1 MKRIVREHATV
12 SIDAV
17 VSQSNPRP
25 VAGKINLNVVVLQRN
40 VNTGRYTWTIAYC
53 EHMGNSYSGPEE
65 GYSSMVLALDA
76 WEMDGCEFY
85 LFDSIKEMWQWV
97 ADQG

>member
-1 MKRIVREHATV
+1 MKRIVREHETV

-17 VSQSNPRP
+17 VIQSNPRP
-25 VAGKINLNVVVLQRN
+25 VAGKINLNVVVLQRD
-40 VNTGRYTWTIAYC
+40 VNTGRYKWTLAYC
-53 EHMGNSYSGPEE
+53 EHMGNSYS
-65 GYSSMVLALDA
+65 VTQALDA